1 MSGEASKEDD
11 KVGYKHPPTRS
22 RFKKGRSGNPGGR
35 QKGVRYF
42 LTDLLSSLQIPV
54 NLNENGKTKRVSTQE
69 ALILRLREKAL
80 KGDNRALE
88 NLVTLARTHNVADNA
103 TTKDEYDLSRLTD
116 EELEQVERIL
126 TKASVVASDAPPK
139 VAAAQ

>member
-1 MSGEASKEDD
+1 M
-11 KVGYKHPPTRS
+11 
-22 RFKKGRSGNPGGR
+22 
-35 QKGVRYF
+35 
-42 LTDLLSSLQIPV
+42 
-54 NLNENGKTKRVSTQE
+54 NENGKTKRVSTQE

-126 TKASVVASDAPPK
+126 TKASVVASDVPPK
-139 VAAAQ
+139 VAAAR

>member
-1 MSGEASKEDD
+1 MTDD
-11 KVGYKHPPTRS
+11 AFDAPHKVGYKRPPTHA
-22 RFKKGRSGNPGGR
+22 RFQKGQSGNPGGR
-35 QKGVRYF
+35 QKGFRYF
-42 LTDLLSSLQIPV
+42 LTDLKRSLEIPV

-88 NLVTLARTHNVADNA
+88 NLVTLARTHNVAENA
-103 TTKDEYDLSRLTD
+103 TTKNEYDLSRLTD
-116 EELEQVERIL
+116 EELDQVERIL

-139 VAAAQ
+139 VVAAQ